1 MWGKNDIF
9 FNLPPIVKEL
19 AILYFN
25 VDYDYSTII
34 QAQIIFY
41 YLFLFE
47 P

>member
-1 MWGKNDIF
+1 MWGKNDFF
-9 FNLPPIVKEL
+9 FNLPPIVEEL

-25 VDYDYSTII
+25 VDYEYSTIFP
-34 QAQIIFY
+34 AQVIFY

>member
-1 MWGKNDIF
+1 MSIA
-9 FNLPPIVKEL
+9 LLV
-19 AILYFN
+19 ILYN
-25 VDYDYSTII
+25 IVDYEYSTII